1 GVGKGRR
8 GGGIAR
14 GRSGAA
20 RAVWRSARPRALP
33 LHAVAARPLHAAEPA
48 DQAVVALGLRL
59 ARRMA
64 GKAAIA
70 ANAGLLKSRRGGAK
84 AMLPA
89 SSVASPAAP
98 LPPRAQRAPYRAA
111 ARSGLPCRGGGSR
124 PCDRRLPCAPPR
136 AAPAPLRAS
145 AHAPCN

>member
-1 GVGKGRR
+1 MRSADRSRDANESAHGLAAQDRHSPRGRGHSR
-8 GGGIAR
+8 R
-14 GRSGAA
+14 RSGAA

-70 ANAGLLKSRRGGAK
+70 ANAGLLKSKRGRAQ

-89 SSVASPAAP
+89 SSVARPAAP
-98 LPPRAQRAPYRAA
+98 PPPPAQTTP
-111 ARSGLPCRGGGSR
+111 
-124 PCDRRLPCAPPR
+124 
-136 AAPAPLRAS
+136 
-145 AHAPCN
+145 